1 MTHGVLLELFL
12 RHSFYSDVRCSDFTL
27 EPSVE
32 TARLL
37 RNHHCLVRPSPDGV
51 RVLTA
56 LDKST
61 GLPFLPLPSN
71 AALRFQLV
79 LRNDDFLFFTD
90 LTGINAHSA
99 PLFTN
104 AGLGAEVSELKLVSG
119 GTALEPGVFAGVELQ
134 LEGLGPGVASFQIT
148 FQVKQLRWAYYC
160 ITDLAPNGDDIGII
174 DAAPSGASD
183 VVLFSDANR
192 TQLDTNPDPSDPIA
206 VQLAARYPGLRCIR
220 MISDQPVACREAPR
234 KNLEL
239 RRGHESLAS
248 SLPNPS
254 VRSTSRMT
262 ALQQDVLFHIVKYR
276 LNPFHNP

>member
-1 MTHGVLLELFL
+1 MKHGVLLELFL
-12 RHSFYSDVRCSDFTL
+12 RHSFYSDARCSDFTL

-32 TARLL
+32 TARIL
-37 RNHHCLVRPSPDGV
+37 RNHRCLVRPSPDGV

-56 LDKST
+56 VDEST

-71 AALRFQLV
+71 TALGFHLV
-79 LRNDDFLFFTD
+79 LRNDDFPFFSD
-90 LTGINAHSA
+90 LTGINAHCS

-104 AGLGAEVSELKLVSG
+104 AGLGAGASELQLVSG
-119 GTALEPGVFAGVELQ
+119 GTALEPGVFANVELQ
-134 LEGLGPGVASFQIT
+134 LEGAGSGVASFHIS
-148 FQVKQLRWAYYC
+148 FQAKQLRWAYYC

-192 TQLDTNPDPSDPIA
+192 THLDTNPDPSDPIA
-206 VQLAARYPGLRCIR
+206 VQLAARYPGMRRIR
-220 MISDQPVACREAPR
+220 MLSDQPVTCREAPR

-239 RRGHESLAS
+239 RRGDESLAS

-254 VRSTSRMT
+254 VRCISRMT
-262 ALQQDVLFHIVKYR
+262 APQQDVLFYIVKYR